1 MADNNQKKSLRAT
14 NIELQSREI
23 SISNDDA
30 KIYNRDYDNN
40 YNLRLEKVIRN
51 SPTGNRCANM
61 MAKYIVGNGVDS
73 NDVVNLKGETINDI
87 ADLASNEI
95 STNYGVYF
103 FISWKF
109 DVDFDSLKPIFV
121 RSNLKVLDSILMVKS
136 KTDDDGFPGKFYELE
151 MVSKKETFKK
161 IDKNTRWFYP
171 YNEDKK
177 VILQQMKND
186 CLLKGISEPTPTEL
200 VQNYRGQ
207 IFYLNLTPKFHY
219 ALPPW
224 DSVYD
229 DMDTEY
235 RISRYNNTQARGG
248 WLGKTIVKKF
258 DGGDEDNKDFNA
270 ELKKN
275 LGSEN
280 SADVMVIDIPE
291 NSTDD
296 LSKVFVVEQLK
307 AQFDDKLFESTKK
320 TLRENISGNFNNT
333 PSVLI
338 FAGDGNLFGTNSE
351 MYLEAK
357 KFYWEQ
363 NEYERFKLE
372 KTLSKLTG
380 KEVKFLPIVKEETL
394 NKDEEARKKSQ
405 AELKGSVGGVTALLD
420 IQKSVSLGTTDAES
434 AIEIIKE
441 IFGIAEEVARKMLG
455 KPKTIETVE

>member
-1 MADNNQKKSLRAT
+1 
-14 NIELQSREI
+14 
-23 SISNDDA
+23 
-30 KIYNRDYDNN
+30 
-40 YNLRLEKVIRN
+40 
-51 SPTGNRCANM
+51 
-61 MAKYIVGNGVDS
+61 
-73 NDVVNLKGETINDI
+73 
-87 ADLASNEI
+87 
-95 STNYGVYF
+95 
-103 FISWKF
+103 
-109 DVDFDSLKPIFV
+109 
-121 RSNLKVLDSILMVKS
+121 
-136 KTDDDGFPGKFYELE
+136 
-151 MVSKKETFKK
+151 
-161 IDKNTRWFYP
+161 
-171 YNEDKK
+171 
-177 VILQQMKND
+177 
-186 CLLKGISEPTPTEL
+186 
-200 VQNYRGQ
+200 
-207 IFYLNLTPKFHY
+207 
-219 ALPPW
+219 
-224 DSVYD
+224 
-229 DMDTEY
+229 MDTEY